1 MAATLRPQQ
10 QHLINQIDQAIEAGC
25 RRIMVQAPTGFG
37 KTLVAGAIAGKTSD
51 ASKRMIFT
59 VPALSL
65 IDQTVERFYSQG
77 VYDVGV
83 IQADHYLTNYARAIQ
98 VAAYRR
104 CSAGRFLQPIS
115 C

>member
-1 MAATLRPQQ
+1 MHTALRPQQ
-10 QHLINQIDQAIEAGC
+10 KHLIDQIDQAIKAGC
-25 RRIMVQAPTGFG
+25 RRIMVKAPTGYG
-37 KTLVAGAIAGKTSD
+37 KTIVAGAIAGKTLD
-51 ASKRMIFT
+51 AGKRMIFT
-59 VPALSL
+59 VLALSL
-65 IDQTVERFYSQG
+65 IDQTVEKFYSQG
-77 VYDVGV
+77 VYDIGV